1 MLFTSYAF
9 IAFIAVAFL
18 LYYIIPKRLQW
29 IFLLIIS
36 IGFYAS
42 AGVAYPIFL
51 IISSAATYLAGMWIE
66 RERRE
71 EKKYLRE
78 HADEFSSRE
87 EKKRFKKKREKRCK
101 AIMLSALLTLLI
113 ILGVFKYAD
122 FVIDNINE
130 IFYAIGVDQEIDYL
144 DLLLPMGISFY
155 TFQSLGYLLDVYWE
169 KIEAQKN
176 FFKHLLFVS
185 FFPQV
190 VQGPI
195 SRYSD
200 LSQTLYYEHNFDKK
214 QVVVGWARSFWAC
227 IK

>member
-18 LYYIIPKRLQW
+18 LYYIIPKKVQW
-29 IFLLIIS
+29 MFLLVVS

-42 AGVAYPIFL
+42 AGVVYPIFL
-51 IISSAATYLAGMWIE
+51 VISSAATYFAGLWIE
-66 RERRE
+66 KNRKS
-71 EKKYLRE
+71 EKFFLKE
-78 HADEFSSRE
+78 HADDFGSREAKKKFRRKE
-87 EKKRFKKKREKRCK
+87 EKKRKV
-101 AIMLSALLTLLI
+101 IMLSALFTLLI
-113 ILGVFKYAD
+113 ILGIFKYAD
-122 FVIDNINE
+122 FVIDNINN
-130 IFYAIGVDQEIDYL
+130 IFYAVGSERELDYL

-169 KIEAQKN
+169 KIDAQKN

-200 LSQTLYYEHNFDKK
+200 LSQTLYEETCF
-214 QVVVGWARSFWAC
+214 
-227 IK
+227 